1 MPPSMKLSFTIIMNS
16 TGEQHYP
23 VISPTF
29 KKKLGAFNFSL
40 SLAISLLF
48 IELKNVQAYFSSSD
62 GSLKK
67 VD

>member
-29 KKKLGAFNFSL
+29 KKKLGAFSL